1 MLPGLLLLRKRFL
14 PVLVNGIVES
24 LRRQVRTVHFYRRK
38 AAQLLRHILVG
49 YGQGFI
55 QGLPLAISV
64 STLLQAISRSQPK
77 VLNLI
82 SVMTSSLTLRYTVMV
97 SPRGELP
104 LSPTASASLIS
115 PTLRGW

>member
-55 QGLPLAISV
+55 QIFWLII
-64 STLLQAISRSQPK
+64 STL
-77 VLNLI
+77 
-82 SVMTSSLTLRYTVMV
+82 TVKIK
-97 SPRGELP
+97 ENP
-104 LSPTASASLIS
+104 L
-115 PTLRGW
+115 